1 MPIGKTK
8 MVIKPKKET
17 KNKIII
23 LDGNHGV
30 SYERKLVEKKIIL
43 EGMSCIGCEQNI
55 EKALG
60 KLDGISKI
68 NVSYASN
75 SALISYSPEKID
87 LEKIY
92 RTIKKSGYSVVLSD
106 EDRKEENST
115 TTTILIGLILVG
127 LYVIVKN
134 TIGFNIFPQVT
145 QSMGYGMLF
154 VAGLFTSIHCIAM
167 CGGIN
172 LSQCAGC
179 IENESNTIY
188 HKLKP
193 SFLYNLGRVTSYT
206 ILGGIVGSL
215 GSVFSVTL
223 QGKALIS
230 IMAGIFMIIM
240 GVNML
245 SIIPSLRKMIPRLPR
260 KLIGKINSKRNEN
273 GPFIVGL
280 LNGFMPCGPLQAMQ
294 LYALGTGSFLAGALS
309 MFLFSLGTV
318 PLMFAFGAFSSLLN
332 SKFKSQMMKVSAM
345 LVIILGLV
353 MSNRG
358 FSLAGVNI
366 EDKILSPIGIKLEET
381 KPSSQAMMV
390 NNYQT
395 VTTILDSGSYE
406 PITVY
411 AGVPLKWT
419 IVAKNGSLNGCNN
432 EIVIPEYGYQK
443 KLEVGNNVIEFT
455 PKSTGTITYTCWMG
469 MIRSKIIV
477 E

>member
-1 MPIGKTK
+1 MQN
-8 MVIKPKKET
+8 KPKKESER
-17 KNKIII
+17 KIII
-23 LDGNHGV
+23 LNGDNG
-30 SYERKLVEKKIIL
+30 SSCERKLVEKNIIL
-43 EGMSCIGCEQNI
+43 SGMSCIGCEQNV

-60 KLDGISKI
+60 KLEGVSKI
-68 NVSYASN
+68 RVSYASS
-75 SALISYSPEKID
+75 SAFISYSPEIIGI
-87 LEKIY
+87 EKIY
-92 RTIKKSGYSVVLSD
+92 RTIKKAGYSVVLSD
-106 EDRKEENST
+106 EDQKEEASMT
-115 TTTILIGLILVG
+115 TTLLIGVILIG

-134 TIGFNIFPQVT
+134 TIGFNLFPQVT
-145 QSMGYGMLF
+145 QNMGYGMLF
-154 VAGLFTSIHCIAM
+154 IAGLFTSIHCIAM

-179 IENESNTIY
+179 TENESSTIY
-188 HKLKP
+188 RKLKP
-193 SFLYNLGRVTSYT
+193 SFLYNLGRVIAYT

-215 GSVFSVTL
+215 GSVFSITL
-223 QGKALIS
+223 QGKAFIS
-230 IMAGIFMIIM
+230 IMAGVFMILM
-240 GVNML
+240 GINML
-245 SIIPSLRKMIPRLPR
+245 SRFPSLRKMMPRLPK
-260 KLIGKINSKRNEN
+260 KLIRKIDRKRNGN

-294 LYALGTGSFLAGALS
+294 LYALGTGSFFTGALS

-332 SKFKSQMMKVSAM
+332 SKFKNQMMKVSAM

-366 EDKILSPIGIKLEET
+366 ADKVLSPIGIQLEET
-381 KPSSQAMMV
+381 RPSSQAMMV
-390 NNYQT
+390 EDYQT

-419 IVAKNGSLNGCNN
+419 IVAEEGSLNGCNN
-432 EIVIPEYGYQK
+432 EIVIPGYGYQK
-443 KLEVGNNVIEFT
+443 KLDLGNNLIEFT
-455 PKSTGTITYTCWMG
+455 PKNTGTITYTCWMG